1 MIKIKKQYFPH
12 VVKDVNILIL
22 GDDDLGEYDVV
33 FEQFHKKLFQ
43 EITPHNVENLNSFV
57 LENNIKMIILNTKE
71 NRSEI
76 ATTLKQTML
85 TQDVRIGIC
94 CNLENSIMN
103 ETVINMSDVIFTKAS
118 TADELLS
125 KIYNILYVVSEVT
138 HIEEKPTAKS
148 AYKDAFEV
156 DVMILS
162 EELHKLSDRIDGGD
176 ISDEVFDALH
186 KHISKVAQIVNGYM
200 MSSDTI
206 KKFIQLFDK
215 FLQTFDKNK
224 VSVEN
229 IEGFDYLARLV
240 EDIAVFLEKYFVEK
254 KFDDIYVVEDSLR
267 NSFEFM
273 RDKFAGKK
281 ASDDKSDLEFF

>member
-1 MIKIKKQYFPH
+1 
-12 VVKDVNILIL
+12 
-22 GDDDLGEYDVV
+22 
-33 FEQFHKKLFQ
+33 
-43 EITPHNVENLNSFV
+43 
-57 LENNIKMIILNTKE
+57 
-71 NRSEI
+71 
-76 ATTLKQTML
+76 
-85 TQDVRIGIC
+85 
-94 CNLENSIMN
+94 MN
-103 ETVINMSDVIFTKAS
+103 ESVINMSDIIFTNTS
-118 TADELLS
+118 SDDELLS
-125 KIYNILYVVSEVT
+125 KIYNVVFALSET
-138 HIEEKPTAKS
+138 KNIENKPSAKS
-148 AYKDAFEV
+148 AYRDAFEM
-156 DVMILS
+156 DVMLLS
-162 EELHKLSDRIDGGD
+162 EELYRLSERIDEGD
-176 ISDEVFDALH
+176 ISDEVFEALH

-224 VSVEN
+224 VSIEN

-281 ASDDKSDLEFF
+281 QDEDKSEIEFF